1 MNFGAVILEEN
12 MPQPRR
18 HLIGSIETRISCYH
32 PKRRI
37 VFPSDFRMA
46 TRYSKRNGHGYD
58 ECAGYR
64 LGELPKHGQILV
76 AG

>member
-32 PKRRI
+32 PKRPRLWRMCRLSARRI
-37 VFPSDFRMA
+37 A
-46 TRYSKRNGHGYD
+46 
-58 ECAGYR
+58 
-64 LGELPKHGQILV
+64 
-76 AG
+76 